1 MKNTSI
7 LIPIILIVCLGA
19 LIYLFI
25 AAMNAADDPSDQ
37 SGNDRIVLNPAD
49 YSDDPL
55 PDDLGE
61 DTDLEPYF
69 QEVPEDEIVGERT
82 GANAGEEVVPKTG
95 DRLPEI
101 TETPTDTYEDDPGT
115 DTAPSLPEIDV
126 DTDGRY
132 LVIAGSFR
140 QLANAQARVSAL
152 KRSGF
157 PETTLEKFNRGTYAV
172 ALAGRSDRYS
182 EAARIAEKVRAAGFE
197 ARVMKRR

>member
-25 AAMNAADDPSDQ
+25 AAMNAADNPSGQ
-37 SGNDRIVLNPAD
+37 GGNDRIVLNPAD

-55 PDDLGE
+55 PQDLGE
-61 DTDLEPYF
+61 DADLEPYF
-69 QEVPEDEIVGERT
+69 QEVPEDEIEGERKDLSGGNTPTT
-82 GANAGEEVVPKTG
+82 GERFPEISETPEDTYDREETAPA
-95 DRLPEI
+95 LPEI
-101 TETPTDTYEDDPGT
+101 
-115 DTAPSLPEIDV
+115 AV

-140 QLANAQARVSAL
+140 QLANAEARVSAL
-152 KRSGF
+152 RRSGF
-157 PETTLEKFNRGTYAV
+157 AETTLEKFNRGTYAV

-182 EAARIAEKVRAAGFE
+182 EAARIAERVRAAGFE
-197 ARVMKRR
+197 AKVMKRR